1 MNKAKESAN
10 LISDNDIVTSYQCGD
25 YTEIICSKHKAS
37 SIDIKRLN
45 KTQYVDKHTGC
56 IREYQFSGNKT
67 FKNFKKEFKNI
78 PRYIKGYF
86 CGDESERLITLTYSS
101 NMNNP
106 YQLSTDF
113 KNFILKLERRCGKC
127 RYLYIK
133 EPQDNGSW
141 HIHAIVKSMESLK
154 FPISDEKISLLW
166 KLGDF
171 VNVQQIYNID
181 TLPYYFDITRY
192 ADKKRRIRYYP
203 AYLHIF
209 GHSEDMKLETSRGIY
224 ETLIPESSDMIYEA
238 EKRNDSYDTETG
250 AITGYFTNIYQ
261 QFLKRK
267 DDKNE

>member
-1 MNKAKESAN
+1 MK
-10 LISDNDIVTSYQCGD
+10 
-25 YTEIICSKHKAS
+25 
-37 SIDIKRLN
+37 
-45 KTQYVDKHTGC
+45 
-56 IREYQFSGNKT
+56 
-67 FKNFKKEFKNI
+67 
-78 PRYIKGYF
+78 
-86 CGDESERLITLTYSS
+86 
-101 NMNNP
+101 
-106 YQLSTDF
+106 
-113 KNFILKLERRCGKC
+113 
-127 RYLYIK
+127 
-133 EPQDNGSW
+133 
-141 HIHAIVKSMESLK
+141 
-154 FPISDEKISLLW
+154 KISLLW

-250 AITGYFTNIYQ
+250 TITGYFTNIYQ

-267 DDKNE
+267 DDKNEK